1 MNKIKIGDYI
11 ETITDYHANG
21 AYEKL
26 KENVELKSE
35 KDYAVMIRTLNFEQ
49 NDFKDNLIY
58 IDEAAYNYLAKSKV
72 QTNDILMNK
81 IANPGSVY
89 IMPEF
94 EGPVSCGMNLFLIR
108 FNEKV
113 DQRYMYYNMKHNE
126 AYIKSL
132 AHGTTTKTITKDEVR
147 NIELFVHDSKEQKRI
162 ADFLQNID
170 KKIRLLEKNIDDCHE
185 YISKLYNYYII
196 QKGKDTKKVKL
207 KTFLEF
213 ERGVEVGADNY
224 SSFNDGTLVKFYRVS
239 DMLGNCETY
248 TKKELANGKYI
259 CSDDIGVSFD
269 GTVGKVTYGIEGIY
283 STGIRKIISKDG
295 RLSNAVIYAIFT
307 SEEIQL
313 TIQRHATGSNIL
325 HASEAINHLEIPFDD
340 KNINILNDAIL
351 PVFEQMKINKKEI
364 TRLQNLKK
372 KMISLLM
379 NGQVRLKK

>member
-11 ETITDYHANG
+11 EVITDYHANG

-108 FNEKV
+108 FNENV

-147 NIELFVHDSKEQKRI
+147 NIELFVHDPKEQKRI
-162 ADFLQNID
+162 ADFLENID

-196 QKGKDTKKVKL
+196 QKGKDIKKVKL
-207 KTFLEF
+207 KSFLEF

-224 SSFNDGTLVKFYRVS
+224 SSTNDGSLVKFYRVS
-239 DMLGNCETY
+239 DMLGTCETY
-248 TKKELANGKYI
+248 TKKELANGKFIY
-259 CSDDIGVSFD
+259 SDDIGVSFD
-269 GTVGKVTYGIEGIY
+269 GTVGKVAYGIEGIY
-283 STGIRKIISKDG
+283 STGIRKITSKDG
-295 RLSNAVIYAIFT
+295 KLSNAVIYAIFT

-340 KNINILNDAIL
+340 MSINILNEAIL
-351 PVFEQMKINKKEI
+351 PVFEQMKMNKKEI
-364 TRLQNLKK
+364 IKLQNLKNR
-372 KMISLLM
+372 MISLLM
-379 NGQVRLKK
+379 NGQVGLKK